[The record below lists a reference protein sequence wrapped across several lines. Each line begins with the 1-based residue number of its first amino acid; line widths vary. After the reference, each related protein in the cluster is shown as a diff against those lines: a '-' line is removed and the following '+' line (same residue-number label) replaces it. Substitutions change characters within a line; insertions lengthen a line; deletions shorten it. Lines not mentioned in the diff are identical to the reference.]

1 LGAMEAAANGSFAFG
16 SVCFLGEAR
25 RTDIE
30 QLEREYRSEYLEVC
44 VVDRNGGRLS
54 YVPAWMFD
62 LPERAYAWR
71 VELRERLAALP
82 ALPWDTIKLAGV
94 NPLPAYLAAGLRL
107 PDAWSEALPGWQRYL
122 FDRILPVDG
131 VRATLP

>member
-1 LGAMEAAANGSFAFG
+1 
-16 SVCFLGEAR
+16 
-25 RTDIE
+25 
-30 QLEREYRSEYLEVC
+30 
-44 VVDRNGGRLS
+44 
-54 YVPAWMFD
+54 PAWMFD

-107 PDAWSEALPGWQRYL
+107 PDAWSEALPGWRRYL

-131 VRATLP
+131 VRATLPRVVLSVLDLFLHSLSVPLTGPRSLVHYW